1 MDRMSIGDFA
11 RATNLT
17 PKALRLYDEMGLVR
31 PAEVDEYSGYRYYR
45 ADQLGHARLVARL
58 RLIGMP
64 LDRIRALADLAP
76 GARAA
81 ELLSYWR
88 QSEADTRSRRSMV
101 AALVEEIRSEED
113 DMWIDDTPHRRVA
126 ARSGVGTR
134 DIQLDALMTGRRVYA
149 VADGFGRAPDLAA
162 RALRELA
169 GLDGATGPVDPVRL
183 VDEAVTAAAGAVA
196 GGSSSVDPDVE
207 SGCTLTALVLA
218 GAEAVIAHVGDS
230 RVYLVR
236 DGRLTRLTRDHTHV
250 QALVDEGRLTEEEAR
265 SDPDRMVLN
274 RALVPGGPA
283 KPDISLHATRPGDR
297 FVLTT
302 DGVHALLQPA
312 ALAALLTAAGSPEEV
327 VDRVEER
334 VLAAGAPDNYAIVA
348 VDVPGD
354 DS

>member
-11 RATNLT
+11 RASNLT

-45 ADQLGHARLVARL
+45 ADQLGRARLVARL

-64 LDRIRALADLAP
+64 LDRIRVLADRAP

-88 QSEADTRSRRSMV
+88 QTEADTRSRRSMV
-101 AALVEEIRSEED
+101 ATLVDEMRSEED
-113 DMWIDDTPHRRVA
+113 DMWIDDNPHGTVA
-126 ARSGVGTR
+126 VRSGVGAR
-134 DIQLDALMTGRRVYA
+134 DIQLDALMTGERVYA
-149 VADGFGRAPDLAA
+149 VADGFGSDPDLAG

-169 GLDGATGPVDPVRL
+169 GLDGSTGPVDPVRL
-183 VDEAVTAAAGAVA
+183 IDEAVTAAAGAVA
-196 GGSSSVDPDVE
+196 GGARSQDGEVE

-250 QALVDEGRLTEEEAR
+250 QALVDEGQLTEEEAR

-283 KPDISLHATRPGDR
+283 EPDISLHATRPGDR

-302 DGVHALLQPA
+302 DGVHAVLQPA
-312 ALAALLTAAGSPEEV
+312 ELTALLTGPGAPEEV
-327 VDRVEER
+327 VSRVEDA
-334 VLAAGAPDNYAIVA
+334 VLAAGAPDNYAVVA
-348 VDVPGD
+348 VDRPGP